1 MIYKALAIGGLI
13 LVVLVARWFEKGDYF
28 DPLRQRHHCGDAP
41 SEIKDWAYTNRTR
54 RGSDLTNLDRWLQQ
68 HPDQINRLFGTFCQA
83 PLHTAARFGREDLA
97 ELLISRGADVRAR
110 DERGG
115 STPLHLAAQHGHAI
129 VAALLVKRGAD
140 VNAVTIGRGRTPLH
154 DAVDGLAGTSDLEG
168 RIEVARLL
176 LSRGADIN
184 AREAG
189 SGRTPLDAAVASS
202 VNPVNSRRMTEL
214 LLTAGADVD
223 VRDSSGES
231 ALQLAAS
238 LGNIDVVRRLLDQGG
253 DPNALGRDT
262 TPLGAAAYQGS
273 PRNGGF
279 ASRSRRGFEPRCSG
293 FALRGQRNTAVYGA
307 HACPRRPPAKQ

>member
-1 MIYKALAIGGLI
+1 M
-13 LVVLVARWFEKGDYF
+13 
-28 DPLRQRHHCGDAP
+28 
-41 SEIKDWAYTNRTR
+41 
-54 RGSDLTNLDRWLQQ
+54 
-68 HPDQINRLFGTFCQA
+68 
-83 PLHTAARFGREDLA
+83 
-97 ELLISRGADVRAR
+97 
-110 DERGG
+110 
-115 STPLHLAAQHGHAI
+115 
-129 VAALLVKRGAD
+129 
-140 VNAVTIGRGRTPLH
+140 
-154 DAVDGLAGTSDLEG
+154 
-168 RIEVARLL
+168 ARLL

-189 SGRTPLDAAVASS
+189 SGRTPLDSAVASS

-262 TPLGAAAYQGS
+262 MPLGAAAYQGS
-273 PRNGGF
+273 PEMVAS
-279 ASRSRRGFEPRCSG
+279 ASRPRRGFEPRCSG

-307 HACPRRPPAKQ
+307 HACARRPAAKQ